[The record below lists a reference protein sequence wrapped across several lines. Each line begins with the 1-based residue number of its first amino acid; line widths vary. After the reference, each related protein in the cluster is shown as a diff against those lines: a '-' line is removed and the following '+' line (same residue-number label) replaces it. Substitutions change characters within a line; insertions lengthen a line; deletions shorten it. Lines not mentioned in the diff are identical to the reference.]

1 MSIYIRLHMAYPPVL
16 FISVFNFGGIT
27 LALNHLESIK
37 RQGITNYRAYVSD
50 QESYDVLIEKGHP
63 VERIPVSDMVLP
75 KEKTDFGTTDFN
87 TLSYARYKVIGELLR
102 QNQPIWYL
110 DIDTVVLKNLND
122 AYNDLN
128 HTKYDV
134 AIQNDIDMLCT
145 GCMLLFPTPNAIK
158 LCDVVYS
165 NRTSRDNDQIIL
177 AHILRNKTQRYSI
190 FTLNMLRFPNGLL
203 YFKELDKNPR
213 YRELQEQFKQSTQ
226 PVYFVHANWI
236 VGCENKINAFKQ
248 KGLWYIL

>member
-1 MSIYIRLHMAYPPVL
+1 MAYPPVL

-50 QESYDVLIEKGHP
+50 QDSYDVLIEKGHP
-63 VERIPVSDMVLP
+63 VEKIPASDMALP

-87 TLSYARYKVIGELLR
+87 TLSYTRYKVIGELLR
-102 QNQPIWYL
+102 QNQPVWYL
-110 DIDTVVLKNLND
+110 DIDTVVLQNLND
-122 AYNDLN
+122 VYNELQN
-128 HTKYDV
+128 AKYDAV
-134 AIQNDIDMLCT
+134 MQNDVNMLCS
-145 GCMLLFPTPNAIK
+145 GCMLLFPTPNAIQ
-158 LCDVVYS
+158 LIDAVYG

-177 AHILRNKTQRYSI
+177 AHILRNTPRRFSI
-190 FTLNMLRFPNGLL
+190 FALNLWQFPNGLL

-213 YRELQEQFKQSTQ
+213 YRELQEQFNQSKL
-226 PVYFVHANWI
+226 PVYFVHANWM
-236 VGCENKINAFKQ
+236 VGIENKINAFKQ